1 MVHHAETESRKR
13 QVIRNETTENR
24 LRTKAK
30 IQRNRRQIDF
40 LLSPN
45 AALPHPQGMSMPAP
59 ARALAPVFRLEQVS
73 KSFAAGERTGSV
85 AVLQDL
91 TLEIEAGESVAI
103 IGPSGSGKST
113 LLNIIGTLDQPSSG
127 RVWLAGQDLSTLKEA
142 ELAAVRNR
150 QLGFIFQA
158 HHLLPQCTVLE
169 NVLVPT
175 LATGRSRED
184 QRKEAT
190 HRATQLLQRVGL
202 GERLSHRP
210 GELSGGERQRTAVV
224 RALINRPKLLLADEP
239 TGALD
244 RTAAHELAQLL
255 LELNRE
261 EQVTLIVVTHAQ
273 DLARQMR
280 RVLELRDGRLQAHPS
295 GNR

>member
-1 MVHHAETESRKR
+1 
-13 QVIRNETTENR
+13 
-24 LRTKAK
+24 
-30 IQRNRRQIDF
+30 
-40 LLSPN
+40 
-45 AALPHPQGMSMPAP
+45 MPAP
-59 ARALAPVFRLEQVS
+59 ASASAPVFRLEHVS
-73 KSFAAGERTGSV
+73 KSFAAGERTGPV

-91 TLEIEAGESVAI
+91 TLEVEAGESVAI

-127 RVWLAGQDLSTLKEA
+127 RVWLDGQDLSTLKEA

-175 LATGRSRED
+175 LANGRGREN

-202 GERLSHRP
+202 GERLHHRP
-210 GELSGGERQRTAVV
+210 GELSGGERQRAAVV

-244 RTAAHELAQLL
+244 RAAAHELAQLL

-280 RVLELRDGRLQAHPS
+280 RVLELRDGRLQAHPL
-295 GNR
+295 GNP